1 MYLIDTNICIYA
13 IKKQPP
19 IVLENIK
26 RKSKK
31 GIFISSLTI
40 AELEYGIENSVKKES
55 NAVALLKFLSLFKV
69 LCFDD
74 SDAIDYGKLKYG
86 LRKRG
91 RLIGPID
98 MLLAAQAINKDLIF
112 VTNNVEEFSRVE
124 GLRLEDW
131 SRSSSA
137 GR

>member
-13 IKKQPP
+13 INKQSP

-26 RKSKK
+26 KKSKK

-40 AELEYGIENSVKKES
+40 AELEYGIENSKKKVD
-55 NAVALLKFLSLFKV
+55 NRMALLKFLSLFNV

-74 SDAIDYGKLKYG
+74 SDAIDYGVLKSRLKKKG
-86 LRKRG
+86 E
-91 RLIGPID
+91 LIGPID

-112 VTNNVEEFSRVE
+112 VTNNVEEFNRVE
-124 GLRLEDW
+124 GIKIEDW
-131 SRSSSA
+131 SKA
-137 GR
+137 K